1 MIFVVVVEFLVLL
14 LNFLLRVGKIESEA
28 RRQEGEWNW
37 DTDVKSTENQ
47 KKNVIKKKLA
57 LNVY

>member
-1 MIFVVVVEFLVLL
+1 MAHYSFRAEIFLNLIFVVVVVEFLVLL

-37 DTDVKSTENQ
+37 DTDVKSTEN
-47 KKNVIKKKLA
+47 
-57 LNVY
+57 